1 MKNDPQMQQCLA
13 VYVRDVIGR
22 AKQPDCA
29 ERAMVVQLGTEN
41 PSDSPCTM
49 FTEGVAIPL
58 YQLAVVMNTP
68 DKNIVIAGFDRNR
81 RNWWTGSEKFQTQ
94 KLCFDLENDRI
105 YAAGARDQ
113 NIYMPTELLLRAQAD
128 GVYFVARAR
137 RGATHPLHFAYT
149 NDPELRRILDD
160 LVEEKQREMLQKGVI
175 DDE

>member
-68 DKNIVIAGFDRNR
+68 DKNIVIAEFDRNR
-81 RNWWTGSEKFQTQ
+81 RHWWTASEEFQI
-94 KLCFDLENDRI
+94 KN
-105 YAAGARDQ
+105 YALIWRMDESTLQALVIRTFTCLPSCCCVHRRTAY
-113 NIYMPTELLLRAQAD
+113 ILLR
-128 GVYFVARAR
+128 
-137 RGATHPLHFAYT
+137 
-149 NDPELRRILDD
+149 ELRGELNARCTLRTRMI
-160 LVEEKQREMLQKGVI
+160 QSSG
-175 DDE
+175 